1 MSESNL
7 VAQQADALAKALNM
21 EASNGLTQALR
32 DTAFGYQVTDSQMF
46 ALLVVANQYKL
57 NPWTKEI
64 YAMPAKK
71 GNGIIPI
78 VGVDG
83 WSRIINEHP
92 GFDGMTFEDVGEI
105 KNLDGAKPCPSG
117 IRCSIYRKDRSH
129 PISVTEYLDET
140 YRPPVMTKT
149 GKVPGPWQ
157 THTKRMLR
165 HKAMIQC
172 ARLAFGYTGFYDPDE
187 GKQMQEAQERDMD
200 NAYVVPESQPVQQT
214 PSAAPAQPV
223 QKATKAD
230 EMKGR
235 MNIDAPIKD
244 LTQEILSGIA
254 TARSVEELKLV
265 GQRVNSLSDDE
276 KAKIRPVYMEK
287 LSSLKS
293 GQKPDFN
300 QIKSSIENA
309 QNDED
314 LKRAFDMIKH
324 VPQEQQSQLCELY
337 ESKRKS
343 IGNPA

>member
-7 VAQQADALAKALNM
+7 VIQQADALAKALNM

-32 DTAFGYQVTDSQMF
+32 DTAFGYQVTDNQMF

-105 KNLDGAKPCPSG
+105 KNLDGAKPCPAG

-140 YRPPVMTKT
+140 YRPPAMTKN

-187 GKQMQEAQERDMD
+187 GKQIQEAQERDMS
-200 NAYVVPESQPVQQT
+200 NAHVIPETQPAQQT
-214 PSAAPAQPV
+214 PSAASVQPA

-235 MNIDAPIKD
+235 MNIDSTVTD
-244 LTQEILSGIA
+244 LTQEILSGIRSA
-254 TARSVEELKLV
+254 KSVEELRQV
-265 GQRVNSLSDDE
+265 GQRIKSLSDDE
-276 KAKIRPVYMEK
+276 KEKVRKPYMDR
-287 LSSLKS
+287 LSELKAS
-293 GQKPDFN
+293 QKPDFS
-300 QIKSSIENA
+300 QIKTAIENA

-337 ESKRKS
+337 ESKRNAMRTS
-343 IGNPA
+343 T